1 MPASKSLFKK
11 VGFLENN
18 RSIKSLQ
25 NLSSTQVTMGQGV
38 PRQSEG
44 GIGDITVREIPSVGL
59 LAYIKTNQG
68 WVDINQMT
76 PMVPAEWRDMVL
88 TNSWVVYGTDVDS
101 PQFIKDDLGFV
112 HLKGVVKNGSSAT
125 AAITALPESYRPSFN
140 QYRLVFNTDYADP
153 AINELSTI
161 KIDTNG
167 VITQSDG
174 TNTAALFLTGISFH
188 AGQIIS
194 SQGHGGGGGAPIEG
208 KEDTGGGVG

>member
-1 MPASKSLFKK
+1 MTITYQKFDYN
-11 VGFLENN
+11 GET
-18 RSIKSLQ
+18 RSI
-25 NLSSTQVTMGQGV
+25 
-38 PRQSEG
+38 
-44 GIGDITVREIPSVGL
+44 VRKKDGNFDVSIPV
-59 LAYIKTNQG
+59 Q
-68 WVDINQMT
+68 T
-76 PMVPAEWRDMVL
+76 P
-88 TNSWVVYGTDVDS
+88 N
-101 PQFIKDDLGFV
+101 KDG
-112 HLKGVVKNGSSAT
+112 
-125 AAITALPESYRPSFN
+125 E
-140 QYRLVFNTDYADP
+140 VFNTDYADP